1 MTWSAQKQHS
11 TYCLVLCLALV
22 VLLTSCQTRLA
33 GVMVQCP
40 KMSEMALDQFEQA
53 CGHDLDECPMVQ
65 NWVQNLARYCLISEL
80 DEEEPQLE
88 PRPWFSPS
96 Y

>member
-1 MTWSAQKQHS
+1 MISNARRQRS
-11 TYCLVLCLALV
+11 TYCLVLCLLLV
-22 VLLTSCQTRLA
+22 ALLTSCQTRIA
-33 GVMVQCP
+33 GVMVPCP

-53 CGHDLDECPMVQ
+53 CGLELNDCAMVQ
-65 NWVQNLARYCLISEL
+65 NWVQNLARYCLIETL

-88 PRPWFSPS
+88 PRPWFAPN